1 MVLWQYPLAFASDT
15 VPMDLTDREELSR
28 ALVDTPAGEYM
39 AVRAVGAGAGLGD
52 EIRLAVP
59 GDEEGDFTKV
69 EFQESMPEISTHYNV
84 RTGLRKLSNS
94 QRSQRKRVLQ
104 GLHELVAADEVLKS
118 LCKNATLRLPHAF

>member
-1 MVLWQYPLAFASDT
+1 
-15 VPMDLTDREELSR
+15 
-28 ALVDTPAGEYM
+28 
-39 AVRAVGAGAGLGD
+39 
-52 EIRLAVP
+52 
-59 GDEEGDFTKV
+59 
-69 EFQESMPEISTHYNV
+69 MPEISTNYNV